1 METSIIETN
10 NQQKEG
16 NGTFSDGN
24 VTKSTP
30 NFGLKLEMY
39 LKESVK
45 ICLSKFAYQWLE
57 VNRPLFSNR
66 RLKLLDKKTGY
77 GFCDTKS
84 VTTSQ
89 RHISYRII
97 GLNFLS

>member
-16 NGTFSDGN
+16 NDTFSDGN

-30 NFGLKLEMY
+30 NFELKLEMY

-45 ICLSKFAYQWLE
+45 ICLSKFVYQWLE
-57 VNRPLFSNR
+57 VNCNSF
-66 RLKLLDKKTGY
+66 Y
-77 GFCDTKS
+77 
-84 VTTSQ
+84 
-89 RHISYRII
+89 
-97 GLNFLS
+97 